1 MEITANKID
10 NRQSLAVKAYEKIIH
25 KIISLEYNPGQRLE
39 ENQLVERL
47 GIGRTPIR
55 EALLR
60 LAGENM
66 VESQPNKGFVVRSI
80 TLQNTKAVFE
90 GMKILELAVA
100 SLAVR
105 QDATILRSKMEA
117 SNEKVKSAVK
127 SMDVFGLV
135 EANHDFHMYFADCSH
150 NEYLVRAV
158 NEVRSEAKRLSYLS
172 YANEIDPERSL
183 QIHYESVIREHD
195 EIITYLGERNEAR
208 LKETIEKHIR
218 TFQQRIILY
227 MTS

>member
-1 MEITANKID
+1 MEITANKIN

-25 KIISLEYNPGQRLE
+25 KIISLEYNPGQHLE

-66 VESQPNKGFVVRSI
+66 VESQPNKGFVVRPI

-100 SLAVR
+100 GLAVR
-105 QDATILRSKMEA
+105 QDATNLRSKMEA

-172 YANEIDPERSL
+172 YANEIDPERSI

-195 EIITYLGERNEAR
+195 EIITYLGESNEVR

>member
-1 MEITANKID
+1 MEITTNKIN
-10 NRQSLAVKAYEKIIH
+10 NRQSLAVKAYEKIIR
-25 KIISLEYNPGQRLE
+25 KIISLEYNPGQHLE

-60 LAGENM
+60 LAGQNM
-66 VESQPNKGFVVRSI
+66 VESQPNKGFVVRPI

-90 GMKILELAVA
+90 GIKILELAVA

-117 SNEKVKSAVK
+117 SNEKVKLAVK

-150 NEYLVRAV
+150 NEYLIRAV
-158 NEVRSEAKRLSYLS
+158 NEVRSEAL
-172 YANEIDPERSL
+172 
-183 QIHYESVIREHD
+183 
-195 EIITYLGERNEAR
+195 
-208 LKETIEKHIR
+208 LKNISGLFSKGLFFT
-218 TFQQRIILY
+218 
-227 MTS
+227 

>member
-1 MEITANKID
+1 MEITANKIN

-25 KIISLEYNPGQRLE
+25 KIISLEYNPGQHLE

-66 VESQPNKGFVVRSI
+66 VESQPNKGFVVRPI

-105 QDATILRSKMEA
+105 QDATNLRSKMEA
-117 SNEKVKSAVK
+117 SNEKVKLAVK

-172 YANEIDPERSL
+172 YANEIDPERSI

-195 EIITYLGERNEAR
+195 EIITYLGESNEVR

>member
-1 MEITANKID
+1 MEITANKIN
-10 NRQSLAVKAYEKIIH
+10 NRQSLAVKAYEKIVR
-25 KIISLEYNPGQRLE
+25 KIISLEYNPGQHLE

-66 VESQPNKGFVVRSI
+66 VESQPNKGFVVRPI

-90 GMKILELAVA
+90 GMKILELGVA

-105 QDATILRSKMEA
+105 QDATILRSQMEA

-172 YANEIDPERSL
+172 YANEIDPERSI

-195 EIITYLGERNEAR
+195 EIITYLGESNEVR

>member
-1 MEITANKID
+1 MEITANKIN

-25 KIISLEYNPGQRLE
+25 KIISLEYNPGQHLE

-66 VESQPNKGFVVRSI
+66 VESQPNKGFVVRPI

-90 GMKILELAVA
+90 GMKILELGVA

-105 QDATILRSKMEA
+105 QDATILRSQMEA

-172 YANEIDPERSL
+172 YANEIDPERSI

-195 EIITYLGERNEAR
+195 EIITYLGESNEVR

>member
-1 MEITANKID
+1 MEITANKIN
-10 NRQSLAVKAYEKIIH
+10 NRQSLAVKAYEKIVR
-25 KIISLEYNPGQRLE
+25 KIISLEYNPGQHLE

-66 VESQPNKGFVVRSI
+66 VESQPNKGFVVRPI

-90 GMKILELAVA
+90 GMKILELGVA

-105 QDATILRSKMEA
+105 QDATNLRSKMEA

-172 YANEIDPERSL
+172 YANEIDPERSI

-195 EIITYLGERNEAR
+195 EIIKYLGERNEVR

-218 TFQQRIILY
+218 SFQQRIILY

>member
-1 MEITANKID
+1 MEITANKIN

-25 KIISLEYNPGQRLE
+25 KIISLEYNPGQHLE

-66 VESQPNKGFVVRSI
+66 VESQPNKGFVVRPI

-90 GMKILELAVA
+90 GMKILELGVA

-105 QDATILRSKMEA
+105 QDATNLRSKMEA
-117 SNEKVKSAVK
+117 SNEKVKLAVK

>member
-1 MEITANKID
+1 MENMTNKV
-10 NRQSLAVKAYEKIIH
+10 NNKQPLAVAAYEKISQ
-25 KIISLEYNPGQRLE
+25 KIISLEYQPGQSLV
-39 ENQLVERL
+39 ENQLVEHL

-60 LAGENM
+60 LVGEKR
-66 VESQPNKGFVVRSI
+66 VESHPQKGVIVRSI

-90 GMKILELAVA
+90 GMKILELGVV

-105 QDATILRSKMEA
+105 QDSTPFLSKMA
-117 SNEKVKSAVK
+117 KANKAVKAAMK
-127 SMDVFGLV
+127 SMDVFALV
-135 EANHDFHMYFADCSH
+135 EANHAFHMHFAQCCY
-150 NEYLVRAV
+150 NEYLIRAV

-172 YANEIDPERSL
+172 YSDEIDPDRSL
-183 QIHYESVIREHD
+183 QIHYESVIREHE
-195 EIITYLGERNEAR
+195 EIITYLGEKKEAR
-208 LKETIEKHIR
+208 LNETIKEHIR

>member
-1 MEITANKID
+1 MEITANKIN

-25 KIISLEYNPGQRLE
+25 KIISLEYNPGQHLE

-66 VESQPNKGFVVRSI
+66 VESQPNKGFVVRPI

-90 GMKILELAVA
+90 GMKILELGVA

-105 QDATILRSKMEA
+105 QDATNLRSKMEA

-172 YANEIDPERSL
+172 YANEIDPERSI

-195 EIITYLGERNEAR
+195 EIITYLGESNEVR

>member
-1 MEITANKID
+1 MEITANKIN
-10 NRQSLAVKAYEKIIH
+10 NRQSLAVKAYEKIVR
-25 KIISLEYNPGQRLE
+25 KIISLEYNPGQHLE
-39 ENQLVERL
+39 ENQLVKRL

-66 VESQPNKGFVVRSI
+66 VESQPNKGFVVRPI

-105 QDATILRSKMEA
+105 QDATNLRSKMEA

>member
-1 MEITANKID
+1 MTNKL
-10 NRQSLAVKAYEKIIH
+10 NNKQPLAVAAYERIFQ
-25 KIISLEYNPGQRLE
+25 KIISLEYQPGQSLA
-39 ENQLVERL
+39 ENQLVEHL

-60 LAGENM
+60 LVGEKM
-66 VESQPNKGFVVRSI
+66 VESHPQKGVIVRPI

-90 GMKILELAVA
+90 GMKILELGVV

-105 QDATILRSKMEA
+105 QDSTPFLSKMAKANEA
-117 SNEKVKSAVK
+117 VEAAVK

-135 EANHDFHMYFADCSH
+135 EANHAFHMYFVKCSY
-150 NEYLVRAV
+150 NEYLIRAV

-172 YANEIDPERSL
+172 YSDEIDPDRSL
-183 QIHYESVIREHD
+183 QIHYESVIREHE
-195 EIITYLGERNEAR
+195 EIITYLGEK
-208 LKETIEKHIR
+208 KETRLNETIKEHIR

>member
-1 MEITANKID
+1 MEITTNKIN
-10 NRQSLAVKAYEKIIH
+10 NRQSLAVKAYEKIIR
-25 KIISLEYNPGQRLE
+25 KIISLEYNPGQHLE

-60 LAGENM
+60 LAGQNM
-66 VESQPNKGFVVRSI
+66 VESQPNKGFVVRPI

-90 GMKILELAVA
+90 GIKILELAVA

-117 SNEKVKSAVK
+117 SNEKVKLAVK

-150 NEYLVRAV
+150 NEYLIRAV

-183 QIHYESVIREHD
+183 RIHYESVIREHG
-195 EIITYLGERNEAR
+195 EIIAYLGERNEAR

>member
-1 MEITANKID
+1 MEITANKIN
-10 NRQSLAVKAYEKIIH
+10 NRQSLAVKAYEKIVR
-25 KIISLEYNPGQRLE
+25 KIISLEYNPGQHLE

-66 VESQPNKGFVVRSI
+66 VESQPNKGFVVRPI

-90 GMKILELAVA
+90 GMKILELGVA

-105 QDATILRSKMEA
+105 QDATNLRSQMEA

-172 YANEIDPERSL
+172 YANEIDPERSI

>member
-1 MEITANKID
+1 MEITANKIN
-10 NRQSLAVKAYEKIIH
+10 NRQSLAVKAYEKIIR
-25 KIISLEYNPGQRLE
+25 KIISLEYSPGQHLE
-39 ENQLVERL
+39 ENLLVERL

-66 VESQPNKGFVVRSI
+66 VESQPNKGFVVRPI

-100 SLAVR
+100 NLAVR
-105 QDATILRSKMEA
+105 QDTTILRSKMEA

-183 QIHYESVIREHD
+183 RIHYESVIREHD
-195 EIITYLGERNEAR
+195 EIIACLRERNEAR
-208 LKETIEKHIR
+208 LKDTIEKHIR

>member
-1 MEITANKID
+1 MEITANKIN

-25 KIISLEYNPGQRLE
+25 KIISLEYNPGQHLE

-66 VESQPNKGFVVRSI
+66 VESQPNKGFVVRPI

-105 QDATILRSKMEA
+105 QDATNLRSKMEA

-172 YANEIDPERSL
+172 YANEIDPERSI

-195 EIITYLGERNEAR
+195 EIITYLGESNEVR

>member
-1 MEITANKID
+1 MEITANKIN

-25 KIISLEYNPGQRLE
+25 KIISLEYNPGQHLE

-66 VESQPNKGFVVRSI
+66 VESQPNKGFVVRPI

>member
-1 MEITANKID
+1 MEITANKIN

-25 KIISLEYNPGQRLE
+25 KIISLEYNPGQHLE

-66 VESQPNKGFVVRSI
+66 VESQPNKGFVVRPI

-90 GMKILELAVA
+90 GMKILELGVA

-105 QDATILRSKMEA
+105 QDATNLRSKMEA

-172 YANEIDPERSL
+172 YANEIDPERSI

-195 EIITYLGERNEAR
+195 EIITYLGERNEVR

>member
-1 MEITANKID
+1 MEITANKIN
-10 NRQSLAVKAYEKIIH
+10 NRQSLAVKAYEKIVR
-25 KIISLEYNPGQRLE
+25 KIISLEYNPGQHLE

-66 VESQPNKGFVVRSI
+66 VESQPNKGFVVRPI

-90 GMKILELAVA
+90 GMKILELGVA

-105 QDATILRSKMEA
+105 QDATNLRSKMEA

-172 YANEIDPERSL
+172 YANEIDPERSI

-195 EIITYLGERNEAR
+195 EIMTYLGEKNEAR

>member
-1 MEITANKID
+1 MEITANKIN

-25 KIISLEYNPGQRLE
+25 KIISLEYNPGQHLE

>member
-1 MEITANKID
+1 MEITANKIN
-10 NRQSLAVKAYEKIIH
+10 NRQSLAVKAYEKIIR
-25 KIISLEYNPGQRLE
+25 KIISLEYNPGQHLE
-39 ENQLVERL
+39 ENLLVERL

-66 VESQPNKGFVVRSI
+66 VESQPNKGFVVRPI

-100 SLAVR
+100 GLAVR
-105 QDATILRSKMEA
+105 QDSTTILQQMETA
-117 SNEKVKSAVK
+117 SEAVK
-127 SMDVFGLV
+127 AAVASMDVFGIV
-135 EANHDFHMYFADCSH
+135 EANHAFHMYFADCSH

-172 YANEIDPERSL
+172 YANEIDPDRSL

-195 EIITYLGERNEAR
+195 EIIKYLVERNEPK
-208 LKETIEKHIR
+208 LKQTIEKHIR
-218 TFQQRIILY
+218 TFKQRIILY

>member
-1 MEITANKID
+1 MEITANKIN

-25 KIISLEYNPGQRLE
+25 KIISLEYNPGQHLE

-66 VESQPNKGFVVRSI
+66 VESQPNKGFVVRPI

-90 GMKILELAVA
+90 GMKILELGVA

-105 QDATILRSKMEA
+105 QDATILRSQMEA

-172 YANEIDPERSL
+172 YANEIDPERSI

-195 EIITYLGERNEAR
+195 EIITYLGKRNEAR